1 MKHDPEKRWLNKILP
16 AVQAYSH
23 AVVYSELV
31 TFLNPRYRGPNF
43 SWSGFVDI
51 CERTAVA
58 SAYSCFSTRDWNKFQ
73 DRITEHAKRYA
84 RLHAQEALDRSG
96 ILEWWG
102 K

>member
-31 TFLNPRYRGPNF
+31 TFLNPKYRGPNF
-43 SWSGFVDI
+43 
-51 CERTAVA
+51 
-58 SAYSCFSTRDWNKFQ
+58 
-73 DRITEHAKRYA
+73 RYA